1 VGEAMSRWLNG
12 TSDDK
17 MPAQLFAAIMQ
28 GMSEL
33 LTTEGARRRAK
44 LELERTPETK
54 PASLSIMESYRKAK
68 TPPDQ
73 GKDSGNKSE

>member
-1 VGEAMSRWLNG
+1 MSRWLNG

-54 PASLSIMESYRKAK
+54 PASLSIMESYRKDR
-68 TPPDQ
+68 DQ